1 MPEWRLVRWPEV
13 VYPLIVLAT
22 GRRRDTVCA
31 MTELSSHG
39 VFALI
44 LTGVALYLFTRDRLP
59 LETSSLAILVVLIA
73 GFELFPYLVDDAA
86 LGPAFFFAGFGNEA
100 LIAVCALMIVGK
112 GIETTG
118 ALQPLAGIIARAWTI
133 RPALAMLATLVVGAV
148 LSAFLNNTP
157 IVVLLL
163 PILVGVS
170 LRAKLPVSGILMPMG
185 LSTIIGG
192 MATTIGTSTNLLVVG
207 LAVDLGLEQFG
218 LFDFTLP
225 VAIVGSVGILFLWAI
240 APRLIPERAPP
251 LADTSPRVFTAQL
264 YVVEGSFPV
273 GRTLSDVRTK
283 TGSRLRIDKIQRG
296 DSLFL
301 AKLPSLTFQVGDR
314 LFVKDTAEQ
323 LKEFERELGTQ
334 LFKADGNL
342 ADEDD
347 STFSAEGQQLAVLVV
362 TRGSM
367 LHRRTL
373 ESVRISQAFKL
384 LPLALHRA
392 RFPSSRVTQDI
403 GSIRLRAGDVLLVQ
417 GSASAI
423 EALKTTG
430 AMLVLDGT
438 TELPITH
445 RANRALGIMAFVIL
459 TAAFGLLPISVS
471 ALIGV
476 GLMLWTHCLTWEN
489 VVEALS
495 VPIIMIIVTSLAL
508 GNALF
513 ATGTAEYLASGF
525 VALTASLPVPV
536 ILSGF
541 MLIMSALTNIVSNNA
556 AAVIGTP
563 IAISIA
569 AQLGVDPRPFVLA
582 VLFGANMSY
591 ATPIGYQTN
600 LLILS
605 AGGYSFSDFLR
616 VGIPLTI
623 VMWLGFSLVLPALY
637 GL

>member
-1 MPEWRLVRWPEV
+1 MYQIGVAG
-13 VYPLIVLAT
+13 LALAVSPARAFGDFRILEAGT
-22 GRRRDTVCA
+22 LTN
-31 MTELSSHG
+31 HG
-39 VFALI
+39 LFALV
-44 LTGVALYLFTRDRLP
+44 LTGIALYLFTRDRIA
-59 LETSSLAILVVLIA
+59 LESSSLAVLLVLVA
-73 GFELFPYLVDDAA
+73 VFQVFPFATDGAVVPVSLF
-86 LGPAFFFAGFGNEA
+86 FSGFGNEA

-118 ALQPLAGIIARAWTI
+118 ALQPLAGVIATAWQA

-163 PILVGVS
+163 PILVGVAM
-170 LRAKLPVSGILMPMG
+170 RANLPVSGILMPMG
-185 LSTIIGG
+185 LATIVGG
-192 MATTIGTSTNLLVVG
+192 MATTIGTSTNLLVSG
-207 LAVDLGLEQFG
+207 ISDDLGLEPFG

-225 VAIVGSVGILFLWAI
+225 VAIVGGIGILFLWLV
-240 APRLIPERAPP
+240 APLLLPQREPP

-264 YVVEGSFPV
+264 YVVDGSFAV
-273 GRTLSDVRTK
+273 GRSLSEVRAK
-283 TGSRLRIDKIQRG
+283 TNGRLRIDRIQRG

-301 AKLPSLTFQVGDR
+301 AKLPSVKFQTGDR
-314 LFVKDTAEQ
+314 IYVKDTAEQ
-323 LKEFERELGTQ
+323 LKAYEQELGAK
-334 LFKADGNL
+334 LFKADGEDA
-342 ADEDD
+342 ADGDVP
-347 STFSAEGQQLAVLVV
+347 FAAPGQQLAEVVV
-362 TRGSM
+362 TRGSL

-373 ESVRISQAFKL
+373 DAVRFPATFGL

-417 GSASAI
+417 GTGKAI
-423 EALKTTG
+423 DTLKENG

-438 TELPITH
+438 TELPHTH
-445 RANRALGIMAFVIL
+445 RANRALGIMGFVIL
-459 TAAFGLLPISVS
+459 TAAFGVLPIAAS

-489 VVEALS
+489 VAEALS
-495 VPIIMIIVTSLAL
+495 VPIVMIIVTSLAL
-508 GNALF
+508 GNALMV
-513 ATGTAEYLASGF
+513 TGTADYLALAFVELTSG
-525 VALTASLPVPV
+525 LSIPV

-541 MLIMSALTNIVSNNA
+541 MLIMSVLTNVVSNNA

-563 IAISIA
+563 IAVSIA
-569 AQLGVDPRPFVLA
+569 TQLGVDPKPFVLA

-600 LLILS
+600 LLVLS
-605 AGGYSFSDFLR
+605 AGGYSFTDFLR
-616 VGIPLTI
+616 VGIPLTLI
-623 VMWLGFSLVLPALY
+623 MWLGFSIVLPMLY

>member
-1 MPEWRLVRWPEV
+1 
-13 VYPLIVLAT
+13 
-22 GRRRDTVCA
+22 
-31 MTELSSHG
+31 MTDALTNHG
-39 VFALI
+39 LFALV
-44 LTGVALYLFTRDRLP
+44 LTGIALYLFTRDRLP
-59 LETSSLAILVVLIA
+59 LETSSLAVLCILIA
-73 GFELFPYLVDDAA
+73 VFELFPFTGANGVVRPGA
-86 LGPAFFFAGFGNEA
+86 FFAGFGNEA
-100 LIAVCALMIVGK
+100 LIAVCALMVVGK

-118 ALQPLAGIIARAWTI
+118 ALQPLAGIIARAWTV
-133 RPALAMLATLVVGAV
+133 RPALAMLATLVVGAM

-170 LRAKLPVSGILMPMG
+170 MRAKIPVSGILMPMG

-218 LFDFTLP
+218 LFDFTVP
-225 VAIVGSVGILFLWAI
+225 VLIVGGVGILFLWLV
-240 APRLIPERAPP
+240 APRLIPDREPP

-264 YVVEGSFPV
+264 YVVEDSFPV
-273 GRTLSDVRTK
+273 GKSLSEVRAK
-283 TGSRLRIDKIQRG
+283 TGGRMRIDRIQRG
-296 DSLFL
+296 ESLFL
-301 AKLPSLTFQVGDR
+301 AKLPSVTFQVGDR
-314 LFVKDTAEQ
+314 IYVKDTAEQ
-323 LKEFERELGTQ
+323 LKEYERELGTQ
-334 LFKADGNL
+334 LFKADGKA
-342 ADEDD
+342 ADAADA
-347 STFSAEGQQLAVLVV
+347 TPFTAAGQQLAEVVV
-362 TRGSM
+362 TRGSL

-373 ESVRISQAFKL
+373 DAVRFPATFGM

-417 GSASAI
+417 GTAKAI
-423 EALKTTG
+423 EALKENG

-438 TELPITH
+438 TDLPHTH
-445 RANRALGIMAFVIL
+445 RANRALAVLAFVIA
-459 TAAFGLLPISVS
+459 TAAFGLLPIAVS
-471 ALIGV
+471 AVIGV
-476 GLMLWTHCLTWEN
+476 GLMLATRCLTWEKI
-489 VVEALS
+489 VEALS

-508 GNALF
+508 GSALMQ
-513 ATGTAEYLASGF
+513 TGTAGYLASAF
-525 VALTASLPVPV
+525 VGLTASWPIPV
-536 ILSGF
+536 ILSMF
-541 MLIMSALTNIVSNNA
+541 MLIMSVLTNVVSNNA

-569 AQLGVDPRPFVLA
+569 TQLGVDPRPFVLA

-605 AGGYSFSDFLR
+605 AGGYSFSDFMR

-623 VMWLGFSLVLPALY
+623 IMWLGFSFVLPMLY

>member
-1 MPEWRLVRWPEV
+1 
-13 VYPLIVLAT
+13 
-22 GRRRDTVCA
+22 
-31 MTELSSHG
+31 MTDSLTHHG
-39 VFALI
+39 LFALC
-44 LTGVALYLFTRDRLP
+44 LTGIALYLFTRDRLP
-59 LETSSLAILVVLIA
+59 LETSSLAVLCVLLA
-73 GFELFPYLVDDAA
+73 GFELFPFFVDGVA
-86 LGPAFFFAGFGNEA
+86 LGPGAFFAGFGNEA
-100 LIAVCALMIVGK
+100 LIAVCALMVVGK

-118 ALQPLAGIIARAWTI
+118 ALQPLAGIIARAWTV
-133 RPALAMLATLVVGAV
+133 RPALAMLATLIAGAA

-170 LRAKLPVSGILMPMG
+170 LRAKIPVSGILMPMG

-225 VAIVGSVGILFLWAI
+225 VLIVGGVGIAFLWLV
-240 APRLIPERAPP
+240 APRLIPDREPP

-264 YVVEGSFPV
+264 YVVADSFPV
-273 GRTLSDVRTK
+273 GKSLSEVRAK
-283 TGSRLRIDKIQRG
+283 TGGSLRIDRIQRG
-296 DSLFL
+296 ESLFL
-301 AKLPSLTFQVGDR
+301 AKLPSVTFQEGDR
-314 LFVKDTAEQ
+314 IYVKDTAEN
-323 LKEFERELGTQ
+323 LKVFERELGTQ
-334 LFKADGNL
+334 LFKADGEA
-342 ADEDD
+342 ADGSDAMPF
-347 STFSAEGQQLAVLVV
+347 TAAGQQLAEVVV
-362 TRGSM
+362 TRGSL
-367 LHRRTL
+367 LHRRSL
-373 ESVRISQAFKL
+373 DAVRFPATFGM

-417 GSASAI
+417 GTAKAI
-423 EALKTTG
+423 EALKENG

-438 TELPITH
+438 TDLPHTH
-445 RANRALGIMAFVIL
+445 RANRALGVLAFVIL
-459 TAAFGLLPISVS
+459 TAALGLMPISVS
-471 ALIGV
+471 AVIGV
-476 GLMLWTHCLTWEN
+476 GLMLATRCLSWEKI
-489 VVEALS
+489 VDALS

-508 GNALF
+508 GSALMQ
-513 ATGTAEYLASGF
+513 TGTAGYLASAF
-525 VALTASLPVPV
+525 VGLTASWPIPV
-536 ILSGF
+536 ILSLF
-541 MLIMSALTNIVSNNA
+541 MLIMSVLTNVVSNNA

-569 AQLGVDPRPFVLA
+569 TQLGVDPRPFVLA

-605 AGGYSFSDFLR
+605 AGGYSFSDFMR

-623 VMWLGFSLVLPALY
+623 IMWLGFSLVLPALY

>member
-1 MPEWRLVRWPEV
+1 
-13 VYPLIVLAT
+13 
-22 GRRRDTVCA
+22 
-31 MTELSSHG
+31 MTALSSHG
-39 VFALI
+39 IFALC
-44 LTGVALYLFTRDRLP
+44 LTGIALYLFTRDRLP
-59 LETSSLAILVVLIA
+59 LETSSLAVLVVLIA
-73 GFELFPYLVDDAA
+73 GFELFPYLVDGES
-86 LGPAFFFAGFGNEA
+86 LGPSYFFAGFGNEA

-118 ALQPLAGIIARAWTI
+118 ALQPLAGIIARAWTV

-170 LRAKLPVSGILMPMG
+170 MRAKLPVSGILMPMG

-207 LAVDLGLEQFG
+207 LAVDLGLEEFG

-225 VAIVGSVGILFLWAI
+225 VAIVGSVGIFFLWAI
-240 APRLIPERAPP
+240 APRLIPQRDAP

-264 YVVEGSFPV
+264 YVDEDSFPV
-273 GRTLSDVRTK
+273 GRSLSDVRNK
-283 TGSRLRIDKIQRG
+283 TDGRIRIDKIQRN

-301 AKLPSLTFQVGDR
+301 AKLPSVTFQTGDR
-314 LFVKDTAEQ
+314 LFIKDTAER
-323 LKEFERELGTQ
+323 LKEYERELGTK
-334 LFKADGNL
+334 LFQADGD
-342 ADEDD
+342 AAVSDENPK
-347 STFSAEGQQLAVLVV
+347 FSAEGQQLAELVV

-373 ESVRISQAFKL
+373 ESVQFSSAFNL

-392 RFPSSRVTQDI
+392 RFPSSRVTQGI

-417 GSASAI
+417 GTATAI
-423 EALKTTG
+423 DALKSNG

-445 RANRALGIMAFVIL
+445 RANRALAVMAFVIL

-489 VVEALS
+489 VVDAMS

-513 ATGTAEYLASGF
+513 ATGTAEYLASAY
-525 VALTASLPVPV
+525 VSLTASLPIPV
-536 ILSGF
+536 MLSGF
-541 MLIMSALTNIVSNNA
+541 MLIMSALTNVVSNNA

-569 AQLGVDPRPFVLA
+569 TQLGVDPRPFVLA

-623 VMWLGFSLVLPALY
+623 LMWLGFSIVLPLLY